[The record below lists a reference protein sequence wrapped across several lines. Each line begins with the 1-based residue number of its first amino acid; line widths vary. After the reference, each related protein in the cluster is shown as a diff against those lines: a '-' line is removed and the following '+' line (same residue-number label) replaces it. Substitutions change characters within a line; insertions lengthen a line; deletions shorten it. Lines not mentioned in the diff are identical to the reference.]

1 MVESGPPAE
10 LERLF
15 AARSLVLSRA
25 SLPSQPVAMVVEDP
39 VTLVVACQLASEGL
53 LEQPTTSEIQGTRHI
68 GLRLTAKGVEY
79 RNDLGP
85 WS

>member
-1 MVESGPPAE
+1 MVESGPPGE

-39 VTLVVACQLASEGL
+39 VTLVVARQLASEGL
-53 LEQPTTSEIQGTRHI
+53 LEQPTTTGIQGMRQI

-79 RNDLGP
+79 RKSLGP
-85 WS
+85 RS